1 MTETVRETERK
12 YEADTDE
19 AGALPP
25 LPELRKLPGVA
36 AEADTGVQELDA
48 TYYDTEDLALAAAR
62 ITLRRRTGGEDAG
75 WHLKLPVSRD
85 VREEVR
91 LPLADTLP
99 PPLAGLLRARTRGA
113 ALLPAVRLRSRRTV
127 RTLYDARRRA
137 LAELSA
143 DEVEAE
149 RLSGPTKGRRA
160 AWAEA
165 ELELG
170 AGTDPKL
177 FGRAEKRLAKAG
189 YRRSCAP
196 SKLARAL
203 EETGAAPAPG
213 PATAPAAQDTTAG
226 AEVLAYLRA
235 QYEELLAR
243 DVAVRRELPDA
254 VHKMRVALRRSRSAL
269 RSYRPV
275 LDAAATDPLR
285 AELKWLAG
293 ELGVDR
299 DREVLAGRLAARVA
313 ETDTALLL
321 GPVEARLRQWS
332 VAAEQES
339 RARVRAALD
348 SERYLR
354 LLDALDALFAAP
366 PLRGKA
372 ARPASKVL
380 PKAVAKEHHRLAVRM
395 ERALALPPGPGRDR
409 ALHEARKKAKRLRYA
424 AEAAKPSCGKA
435 AKRLAKDVKALQSL
449 LGDHHDSAVARA
461 TLRETGVRA
470 HTAGETAFTWGLLH
484 GREEARALDHERE
497 LPGVWAGLAD
507 RDTRAELS

>member
-12 YEADTDE
+12 YEAETDE
-19 AGALPP
+19 TGALPP

-36 AEADTGVQELDA
+36 GEADTGVQELDA
-48 TYYDTEDLALAAAR
+48 TYYDTADLRLAAAR

-85 VREEVR
+85 VRDEVR
-91 LPLADTLP
+91 LPPGDTVPVALAALV
-99 PPLAGLLRARTRGA
+99 RARTRGA
-113 ALLPAVRLRSRRTV
+113 ALLPVVRLRSRRTV
-127 RTLYDARRRA
+127 RTLYDAKRGT

-149 RLSGPTKGRRA
+149 RLTGPTKGRRA

-170 AGTDPKL
+170 TGVDPKL
-177 FGRAEKRLAKAG
+177 FGPAEKRLAKAG
-189 YRRSCAP
+189 YRRSAAP

-203 EETGAAPAPG
+203 EETGAAPAPAAA
-213 PATAPAAQDTTAG
+213 PALQDATAG
-226 AEVLAYLRA
+226 GEVLAYLRA

-254 VHKMRVALRRSRSAL
+254 VHKMRVALRRTRSAL

-275 LDAAATDPLR
+275 LDAAVTDPLR

-293 ELGVDR
+293 ELGADR
-299 DREVLAGRLAARVA
+299 DREVLAARLEARVA

-321 GPVEARLRQWS
+321 GPVEARLRQWA
-332 VAAEQES
+332 VAEEQES

-348 SERYLR
+348 SERHLR
-354 LLDALDALFAAP
+354 LLDALDALFATP
-366 PLRGKA
+366 PLREKA
-372 ARPASKVL
+372 ARPAQKVL
-380 PKAVAKEHHRLAVRM
+380 PKAVAKEHHRLVVRM
-395 ERALALPPGPGRDR
+395 ERALALPPGTARDR

-424 AEAAKPSCGKA
+424 AEAAKPACGKPA
-435 AKRLAKDVKALQSL
+435 TRLAKDVKALQSL
-449 LGDHHDSAVARA
+449 LGDHHDSAVART
-461 TLRETGVRA
+461 TLRELGIRA

-484 GREEARALDHERE
+484 GREEARALDHERA
-497 LPGVWAGLAD
+497 LPGVWAKVSG
-507 RDTRAELS
+507 RDARAELG

>member
-12 YEADTDE
+12 YEAETDE
-19 AGALPP
+19 SGALPP

-36 AEADTGVQELDA
+36 GEADTGVQELDA
-48 TYYDTEDLALAAAR
+48 TYYDTEDLRLAAAR

-91 LPLADTLP
+91 LPPGDALPAALAALV
-99 PPLAGLLRARTRGA
+99 RARTRGA
-113 ALLPAVRLRSRRTV
+113 ALLPVVRLRSRRTV
-127 RTLYDARRRA
+127 RTLYDAKGA
-137 LAELSA
+137 TLAELSA

-149 RLSGPTKGRRA
+149 RLTGPTKGRRA

-170 AGTDPKL
+170 AGADPKL
-177 FGRAEKRLAKAG
+177 FGPAGKRFAKAG
-189 YRRSCAP
+189 YRRSSAP

-203 EETGAAPAPG
+203 EETGAG
-213 PATAPAAQDTTAG
+213 PAHPVGPDVGEATAG

-243 DVAVRRELPDA
+243 DVAVRRELPGA
-254 VHKMRVALRRSRSAL
+254 VHKMRVALRRTRSAL

-275 LDAAATDPLR
+275 LDAAVTGPLR

-293 ELGVDR
+293 ELGADR
-299 DREVLAGRLAARVA
+299 DREVLAGRLQARVA

-321 GPVEARLRQWS
+321 GPVEARLRQWA
-332 VAAEQES
+332 VAEEQES

-348 SERYLR
+348 SERHLR

-366 PLRGKA
+366 PLREKA
-372 ARPASKVL
+372 ARPAPKVL
-380 PKAVAKEHHRLAVRM
+380 PKAVAKEHHRLVGRM
-395 ERALALPPGPGRDR
+395 ERALELPPGPVRDR

-424 AEAAKPSCGKA
+424 AEAAKPSCGKP

-461 TLRETGVRA
+461 TLRELGIRA

-507 RDTRAELS
+507 RDARAELS